1 MRKVAV
7 LFLAVALIFSLGF
20 TAFAKTQWI
29 GNSVWPPNNHHS
41 IGLNDFASKIQER
54 TKGELEIKVNV
65 GGALGFK
72 GPELLRVVRDG
83 LVQISDML
91 CSGVAGDEPIFAITT
106 LPFLVRG
113 FKEARLLNDIARP
126 YYDKAVETKWNQKI
140 VYMAP
145 WPAAGLWTKKP
156 VKSVEDMKGLKT
168 RTYDKNGALVVKATG
183 GTPYPLPFSEVYSA
197 LATGLIDSVITSTP
211 TAVDAKFWEVLK
223 YFARIDVTQAMDM
236 VNVNLKAFKALSPD
250 LQKVILETGKEMED
264 YMWGWVEK
272 LDKEMEKKCNDN
284 GIESLPVS
292 EAFLDELAKIT
303 RDIRKE
309 WLEKEAPPEAK
320 EIYAKFLEK
329 VGRKD

>member
-1 MRKVAV
+1 LKKLFFAAV
-7 LFLAVALIFSLGF
+7 VLSLVLVLG
-20 TAFAKTQWI
+20 AGAIAKTQWI

-41 IGLNDFASKIQER
+41 IGLNEFAAKVLER

-91 CSGVAGDEPIFAITT
+91 CSGVAGDEPIFNITT

-113 FKEARLLNDIARP
+113 FKEARLLNEIAKP
-126 YYDKAVETKWNQKI
+126 YYEKAVETKWNQKI
-140 VYMAP
+140 IYTAP

-156 VKSVEDMKGLKT
+156 IKGVADMKGLKT

-223 YFARIDVTQAMDM
+223 YFARIDITQAVDM
-236 VNVNLKAFKALSPD
+236 VNVNLKAFNALSPEV
-250 LQKVILETGKEMED
+250 QKVLVETGKEMEN
-264 YMWGWVEK
+264 YMWEWVEK
-272 LDKEMEKKCNDN
+272 LDMEMEKKCNDN
-284 GIESLPVS
+284 GIESLPIS
-292 EAFLDELAKIT
+292 NEFLDELAKIT

-309 WLEKEAPPEAK
+309 WIEKEAPPEAK
-320 EIYAKFLEK
+320 EIYTKFLEK

>member
-1 MRKVAV
+1 MKKLFFAAV
-7 LFLAVALIFSLGF
+7 VLSLVLVLG
-20 TAFAKTQWI
+20 AGAIAKTQWI

-41 IGLNDFASKIQER
+41 IGLNEFAAKVLER

-91 CSGVAGDEPIFAITT
+91 CSGVAGDEPIFNITT

-113 FKEARLLNDIARP
+113 FKEARLLNEIAKP
-126 YYDKAVETKWNQKI
+126 YYEKAVETKWNQKI
-140 VYMAP
+140 IYTAP

-156 VKSVEDMKGLKT
+156 IKGVADMKGLKT

-223 YFARIDVTQAMDM
+223 YFARIDITQAVDM
-236 VNVNLKAFKALSPD
+236 VNVNLKAFNALSPEV
-250 LQKVILETGKEMED
+250 QKVLVETGKEMEN
-264 YMWGWVEK
+264 YMWEWVEK
-272 LDKEMEKKCNDN
+272 LDMEMEKKCNDN
-284 GIESLPVS
+284 GIESLPIS
-292 EAFLDELAKIT
+292 NEFLDELAKIT

-309 WLEKEAPPEAK
+309 WIEKEAPPEAK
-320 EIYAKFLEK
+320 EIYTKFLEK